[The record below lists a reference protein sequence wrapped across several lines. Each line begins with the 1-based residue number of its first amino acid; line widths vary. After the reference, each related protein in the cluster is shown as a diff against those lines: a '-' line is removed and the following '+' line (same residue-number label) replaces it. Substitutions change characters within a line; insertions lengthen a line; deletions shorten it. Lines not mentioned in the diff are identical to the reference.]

1 MRTMNDALTTSSMAG
16 ARSSMADAIPSRA
29 KVGMAS
35 LIFMESAFFAAFL
48 VTYLYY
54 IGKSPEGPQPLD
66 CLERGPVLFNSAC
79 LIASSVTVMAA
90 VKSLARGSIGA
101 FRAWMLLTI
110 LLGLEFLVGTGIE
123 WRSLIEGKGLTLQSN
138 AFGTTYY
145 ALVGFHAFHVIVGLV
160 MLLGIFVL
168 SLFGCINPKRDHMRV
183 DIATWY
189 WHFVDVV
196 WIFVFTLVYVI
207 GRVPQGGSL

>member
-1 MRTMNDALTTSSMAG
+1 MRTMSNEASVVMSATTTM
-16 ARSSMADAIPSRA
+16 PSRA

-54 IGKSPEGPQPLD
+54 IGKSPDGPQPLD
-66 CLERGPVLFNSAC
+66 CLELGPVLFNSAC
-79 LIASSVTVMAA
+79 LIASSVTVVLA
-90 VKSLARGSIGA
+90 VKSLARGAVGA
-101 FRAWMLLTI
+101 FRLWMVITI

-123 WRSLIEGKGLTLQSN
+123 WRGLIEGKGLTLQSN

-145 ALVGFHAFHVIVGLV
+145 ALVGFHAFHVAIGLLMLFG
-160 MLLGIFVL
+160 MLLL
-168 SLFGCINPKRDHMRV
+168 SLCGCINPKRDHMRV

-196 WIFVFTLVYVI
+196 WIFVFTLVYII
-207 GRVPQGGSL
+207 GKVPHGGSL

>member
-1 MRTMNDALTTSSMAG
+1 MRTMSNEASVVMSATTTM
-16 ARSSMADAIPSRA
+16 PSRA

-54 IGKSPEGPQPLD
+54 IGKSPDGPQPLD
-66 CLERGPVLFNSAC
+66 CLELGPVLFNSAC
-79 LIASSVTVMAA
+79 LIASSVTVVLA
-90 VKSLARGSIGA
+90 VKSLARGAVGA
-101 FRAWMLLTI
+101 FRLWMVVTI

-123 WRSLIEGKGLTLQSN
+123 WRGLIEGKGLTLQSN

-145 ALVGFHAFHVIVGLV
+145 ALVGFHAFHVGIGLLMLFG
-160 MLLGIFVL
+160 MLLL
-168 SLFGCINPKRDHMRV
+168 SLCGCINPKRDHMRF

-196 WIFVFTLVYVI
+196 WIFVFTLVYII
-207 GRVPQGGSL
+207 GKVPQGGSL

>member
-1 MRTMNDALTTSSMAG
+1 MRTMSNEASVVMSATTTM
-16 ARSSMADAIPSRA
+16 PSRA

-54 IGKSPEGPQPLD
+54 IGKSPDGPQPLD
-66 CLERGPVLFNSAC
+66 CLELGPVLFNSAC
-79 LIASSVTVMAA
+79 LIASSVTVVFA
-90 VKSLARGSIGA
+90 VKSLARGAVGA
-101 FRAWMLLTI
+101 FRLWMVITI

-123 WRSLIEGKGLTLQSN
+123 WRGLIEGKGLTLQSN

-145 ALVGFHAFHVIVGLV
+145 ALVGFHAFHVGIGLLMLFG
-160 MLLGIFVL
+160 MLLL
-168 SLFGCINPKRDHMRV
+168 SLCGCINPKRDHMRV

-196 WIFVFTLVYVI
+196 WIFVFTLVYII
-207 GRVPQGGSL
+207 GKVPQGGSL